1 MMGCFLFV
9 GILIVD
15 VGMSMIIAGVDDVSV
30 RSVLDFTRNS
40 YCNTFIEFLT
50 SINCCMLNGRVGN
63 NNDFTCVS
71 SKGQS
76 VIDYC
81 IVSYEIFIC
90 FKTLKLF
97 GQLI

>member
-1 MMGCFLFV
+1 MY
-9 GILIVD
+9 
-15 VGMSMIIAGVDDVSV
+15 VDDASV

-40 YCNTFIEFLT
+40 YCNTSIEFLT

-76 VIDYC
+76 VVDYC
-81 IVSYEIFIC
+81 IVSYENVHLKWDSNEYIVGNA
-90 FKTLKLF
+90 TLPRTER
-97 GQLI
+97 